1 MIIAK
6 YALINI
12 LIRLIRVIAL
22 MGLQSHFEAK
32 FGFLG
37 AVDGINGTLIW
48 VWKRNIANC
57 IFLE

>member
-12 LIRLIRVIAL
+12 LICLIRVIAL
-22 MGLQSHFEAK
+22 MGLQSHFDVK

-37 AVDGINGTLIW
+37 AVVGINGALIR
-48 VWKRNIANC
+48 V
-57 IFLE
+57 